1 MTNAPTPGARPPLS
15 EQAVEAVVR
24 QAFRDMLVLLG
35 VLLVLGVGIGVL
47 VAGAAGAWGALLGVA
62 IALIFSG
69 TTVLS
74 VLATVRSSPART
86 SAVIMGAWLAK
97 IVVVFVALAVLSRFD
112 FYDRVVLGIVLF
124 AGVLGSAVLDLR
136 AVQRGHIPYVEPAAA
151 QAPAEGAGA
160 GAPDRAPDG
169 APDGA
174 NDRPEHADS

>member
-112 FYDRVVLGIVLF
+112 FYDRVVLGVVLF
-124 AGVLGSAVLDLR
+124 AGVLGSAILDLR
-136 AVQRGHIPYVEPAAA
+136 AVQRGHVPYVEPA
-151 QAPAEGAGA
+151 PGAGA
-160 GAPDRAPDG
+160 REGSPDAPS
-169 APDGA
+169 DGA

>member
-1 MTNAPTPGARPPLS
+1 MTHAPAPGARPPLS

-47 VAGAAGAWGALLGVA
+47 VAGAPGAWGALLGVA

-97 IVVVFVALAVLSRFD
+97 VVVVFVALAVLSRFD
-112 FYDRVVLGIVLF
+112 FYDRVVLGLVLF

-151 QAPAEGAGA
+151 PGASESA
-160 GAPDRAPDG
+160 GTGSPDG
-169 APDGA
+169 PSGGV
-174 NDRPEHADS
+174 NDRSGQADS

>member
-1 MTNAPTPGARPPLS
+1 MTNAPTPGARPPMS

-62 IALIFSG
+62 IALVFSG

-74 VLATVRSSPART
+74 VLATVRSTPART

-112 FYDRVVLGIVLF
+112 FYDRVVLGVVLF
-124 AGVLGSAVLDLR
+124 AGVLGSAILDLR
-136 AVQRGHIPYVEPAAA
+136 AVQRGHVPYIEPAPAA
-151 QAPAEGAGA
+151 GPSDAPSDA
-160 GAPDRAPDG
+160 RSDG
-169 APDGA
+169 AD
-174 NDRPEHADS
+174 DRPEHADS

>member
-112 FYDRVVLGIVLF
+112 FYDRVVLGVVLF
-124 AGVLGSAVLDLR
+124 AGVLGSAILDLR
-136 AVQRGHIPYVEPAAA
+136 AVQRGHVPYVEPA
-151 QAPAEGAGA
+151 PAAGA
-160 GAPDRAPDG
+160 GTEASDAPSNGADG
-169 APDGA
+169 
-174 NDRPEHADS
+174 RPEHADS

>member
-112 FYDRVVLGIVLF
+112 FYDRVVLGVVLF
-124 AGVLGSAVLDLR
+124 AGVLGSAILDLR
-136 AVQRGHIPYVEPAAA
+136 AVQRGHVPYVEPA
-151 QAPAEGAGA
+151 PGAGA
-160 GAPDRAPDG
+160 REGSPDAPSG
-169 APDGA
+169 GA